1 MSNSSLVDYTKLS
14 PNNSGKRDHAI
25 DRITPHCVVGQLSV
39 ETIGSI
45 FASPARDAS
54 CNYGLGS
61 DGRVALIVDESER
74 SWCSSSRSNDE
85 RAVTIECA
93 SDKTTPYTF
102 NETVYAKLI
111 ELCVDICKRN
121 GKKKLLWL
129 GSKEETLSYEPKPDE
144 MILTVHR
151 WFKNKACPGDW
162 MMDRMGDLA
171 QKVTAKLSGKA
182 TPATGELYR
191 VQVGAFSSK
200 SNAIKYSEKLK
211 ASGFSTYVVFIAPYY
226 KVQVGAFKNKDNAT
240 NLSRQLTAA
249 GYNGFITTDA
259 GSPVVNDSE
268 IKAPVTPKATKK
280 FVVGQ
285 KYKTTSD
292 IHVRETPGGKAKS
305 HSQLTADGKKHDKD
319 RDGCLDEGTVITC
332 QQISGE
338 WVRCPSGWVSG
349 KYLK

>member
-93 SDKTTPYTF
+93 SDKTTPYAF
-102 NETVYAKLI
+102 NKTVYAKLI
-111 ELCVDICKRN
+111 ELCADICKRN

-129 GSKEETLSYEPKPDE
+129 GSKEKTLSYEPKPDE

-162 MMDRMGDLA
+162 MMDRMDNLA

-182 TPATGELYR
+182 TPATGELHCA
-191 VQVGAFSSK
+191 Q
-200 SNAIKYSEKLK
+200 
-211 ASGFSTYVVFIAPYY
+211 
-226 KVQVGAFKNKDNAT
+226 
-240 NLSRQLTAA
+240 
-249 GYNGFITTDA
+249 
-259 GSPVVNDSE
+259 
-268 IKAPVTPKATKK
+268 VTPKTAKK
-280 FVVGQ
+280 FVVDQ
-285 KYKTTSD
+285 KYKTTTD
-292 IHVRETPGGKAKS
+292 IHVRKTPGGKAKS

-338 WVRCPSGWVSG
+338 WVRCPSGWVSE